1 MFNIAAYRPLAAPK
15 PPNVLSDTQLER
27 FLQAF
32 DANTA
37 SGIRDSA
44 LARCGLDLGLRR
56 DEAEHRTLDFID
68 WRGGIVTLQHTRSR
82 RVQRMPRP
90 ELAGG
95 TLEQVLARGRPHT
108 CSRSVF
114 VRHRE
119 SFGIPL
125 SVDAIRNAMNR
136 TFMRCCLDGQFCNM
150 HVLRRSTV
158 TRLQRANVSI
168 KKIAELLRH

>member
-1 MFNIAAYRPLAAPK
+1 MAAYRPLAAPK

-68 WRGGIVTLQHTRSR
+68 WQGGIVTLQHTRSR
-82 RVQRMPRP
+82 RVQRMPLP
-90 ELAGG
+90 ELTGG
-95 TLEQVLARGRPHT
+95 ALAKYLREGARTLAVDR
-108 CSRSVF
+108 CSCLTANP
-114 VRHRE
+114 
-119 SFGIPL
+119 FGIPL
-125 SVDAIRNAMNR
+125 SVAAIRNAMNR
-136 TFMRCCLDGQFCNM
+136 TFMRCCLDGQLYNT